1 MGRTWGACESH
12 ILHDTLYLGLYVV
25 DSFTYFTL
33 ESNLAGIEGGY
44 FVPGSPMPNLS
55 DAMKLVAVAGA
66 LAVLLGAA
74 RPVAAQQ
81 IPSTVEPGRPEAPAP
96 PLPKKPVQLDWT
108 VILPGGADV
117 PPHLAAEK
125 IDFADLRLTG
135 VTVYEREDL
144 LDLFA
149 QYQGQEITFGELYGI
164 ARAIQARYQGDGYL
178 LSFAYVPP
186 QRVKDDIYTI
196 AVVEGFVDRIIVEDV
211 DGRLKRT
218 IERQMAPITE
228 DRPLRIEVLERYML
242 LTNDLSG
249 VTASG
254 VLQPAEGTPGAADLV
269 VKVTHVP
276 VDAGLVFD
284 NRGSKFEGPWR
295 AAANA
300 GVNSVLGLGERLF
313 ADASTTP
320 FQPKELKS
328 AGLGFLQPLGDEG
341 IRVRVHGGYTTSTPG
356 FTLRP
361 LDVETTGIDADL
373 DVSYPLIRSRTRNLT
388 LSAGLSLRNTTVDL
402 AGVNFTRD
410 RLRTFRTAAT
420 FSENGFLNGA
430 TGGRVRFT
438 QGLPVLDATDSGGGG
453 MSRSDAV
460 RTFSKVDVSLVRAQ
474 PLFAGLTLTASLIGQ
489 YSFDPL
495 AASEE
500 FAAGGP
506 RFGRAYDLAEITGE
520 HGLAGALELSY
531 ALYPE
536 TPYIEAISPY
546 VFYDIGKAW
555 DEKTNDSA
563 GLGESL
569 ASTGIGIEV
578 SLIHA
583 IDLNLEYA
591 RPLTRTPLSDTDA
604 GGRVFFSLT
613 AGF

>member
-1 MGRTWGACESH
+1 
-12 ILHDTLYLGLYVV
+12 
-25 DSFTYFTL
+25 
-33 ESNLAGIEGGY
+33 
-44 FVPGSPMPNLS
+44 MPNLS
-55 DAMKLVAVAGA
+55 DAMKLVAVTGA
-66 LAVLLGAA
+66 LAVFLGAA
-74 RPVAAQQ
+74 RPAAAQQ

-117 PPHLAAEK
+117 PPGLAAEK

-149 QYQGQEITFGELYGI
+149 QYQGQVITFGELYGI

-178 LSFAYVPP
+178 LSFTYVPP
-186 QRVKDDIYTI
+186 QRVKDGIYTI

-254 VLQPAEGTPGAADLV
+254 ILQPAEGTPGAADLV
-269 VKVTHVP
+269 VKVTRVP
-276 VDAGLVFD
+276 VDAGLAFD
-284 NRGSKFEGPWR
+284 NRGSKFGGPWR
-295 AAANA
+295 TAADV
-300 GVNSVLGLGERLF
+300 GVNSILGLGERLF

-320 FQPKELKS
+320 FEPKELKS

-341 IRVRVHGGYTTSTPG
+341 IRVRVHAGYTKSTPG
-356 FTLRP
+356 FTLRAA
-361 LDVETTGIDADL
+361 DVETTGINADL

-388 LSAGLSLRNTTVDL
+388 LSAGLSLRNTTVDML
-402 AGVNFTRD
+402 GVNNFNRD
-410 RLRTFRTAAT
+410 RLRTFRAAAT
-420 FSENGFLNGA
+420 FSESGFLNGA
-430 TGGRVRFT
+430 TGGRVQFT
-438 QGLPVLDATDSGGGG
+438 QGLPVLDATDSDDDD
-453 MSRSDAV
+453 MSRADAV
-460 RTFSKVDVSLVRAQ
+460 RAFSKVDISLVRAQ

-506 RFGRAYDLAEITGE
+506 RFGRAYDLAEVTGE

-546 VFYDIGKAW
+546 VFYDIGKTW
-555 DEKTNDSA
+555 DEKTDDSA

-569 ASTGIGIEV
+569 ASTGLGVEV
-578 SLIHA
+578 SLIHG
-583 IDLNLEYA
+583 IDLSLEYA
-591 RPLTRTPLSDTDA
+591 RPLTRTPLSDPGA
-604 GGRVFFSLT
+604 AGRVFFSLT

>member
-1 MGRTWGACESH
+1 
-12 ILHDTLYLGLYVV
+12 
-25 DSFTYFTL
+25 
-33 ESNLAGIEGGY
+33 
-44 FVPGSPMPNLS
+44 MPNLS
-55 DAMKLVAVAGA
+55 DAMKLVAVMGA
-66 LAVLLGAA
+66 LAVLPSAV
-74 RPVAAQQ
+74 RPAAAQQ
-81 IPSTVEPGRPEAPAP
+81 IPGPVEPGRPEAPAP

-117 PPHLAAEK
+117 PSGLAAEK
-125 IDFADLRLTG
+125 IDFADLKLTG
-135 VTVYEREDL
+135 VTVYEHADL

-149 QYQGQEITFGELYGI
+149 QYQGQVITFGEIYGI

-186 QRVKDDIYTI
+186 QRVKDGIYTI

-218 IERQMAPITE
+218 IERQMAPIAE

-249 VTASG
+249 VTASS

-269 VKVTHVP
+269 VKVTRVP
-276 VDAGLVFD
+276 LDAGLAFD
-284 NRGSKFEGPWR
+284 NRGSKFGGPWR
-295 AAANA
+295 VAADT
-300 GVNSVLGLGERLF
+300 GVNSILGLGERLF
-313 ADASTTP
+313 ADASITP
-320 FQPKELKS
+320 FERKEEKS

-341 IRVRVHGGYTTSTPG
+341 IRVRVHGGYTKSKPG

-361 LDVETTGIDADL
+361 LDVETTGINADL
-373 DVSYPLIRSRTRNLT
+373 DVSYPIIRSRTRNLT
-388 LSAGLSLRNTTVDL
+388 LSAGLSLRNTKVDL

-410 RLRTFRTAAT
+410 RLRTFRAAAT
-420 FSENGFLNGA
+420 LSQYGFLNGA
-430 TGGRVRFT
+430 TGGRVQFT
-438 QGLPVLDATDSGGGG
+438 QGLPVLGATDSDDD
-453 MSRSDAV
+453 MSRADAV
-460 RTFSKVDVSLVRAQ
+460 RTFSKVDISLVRAQ

-506 RFGRAYDLAEITGE
+506 RFGRAYDLAEVTGE

-531 ALYPE
+531 ALYPD

-546 VFYDIGKAW
+546 VFYDIGKVW
-555 DEKTNDSA
+555 DEKTNDSP
-563 GLGESL
+563 GQGESL
-569 ASTGIGIEV
+569 ASTGIGIKV

-583 IDLNLEYA
+583 INLSLEYA
-591 RPLTRTPLSDTDA
+591 RPLTRTPLSDT
-604 GGRVFFSLT
+604 GPPGRVFFFLT